1 MVSEKAAD
9 QGEGAGM
16 SIVLRILL
24 IVASVAVFFFVF
36 KKIRKAQL
44 NIDDSIYWIL
54 FAILLLALSI
64 FPQIAVWTSEQLGVE
79 SPANFVFLCMI
90 FLVLV
95 KLFQV
100 SIELSVQKHRLNH
113 LVQKLA
119 LLNRQQEEMKETRGD
134 DAKSKA
140 SRNESKN

>member
-1 MVSEKAAD
+1 
-9 QGEGAGM
+9 M

-24 IVASVAVFFFVF
+24 IVASVSVFFFVF

-54 FAILLLALSI
+54 FATFLLVLSI
-64 FPQIAVWTSEQLGVE
+64 FPNIVVWIADWIGVD
-79 SPANFVFLCMI
+79 SPANFVFLCVI
-90 FLVLV
+90 FLLII

-119 LLNRQQEEMKETRGD
+119 LLNRQQEELKEEKDRD
-134 DAKSKA
+134 
-140 SRNESKN
+140 RE